1 MIGNDLFQPTNSDS
15 SMIYHRHAVK
25 INFLAIDFDQ
35 TMIDIHT
42 GGRWKGTTP
51 ELNEHMRPLFLHF
64 VPLASQNN
72 IRVAIVR
79 V

>member
-1 MIGNDLFQPTNSDS
+1 
-15 SMIYHRHAVK
+15 MIYHRHAVK

-51 ELNEHMRPLFLHF
+51 ELNEHMQTWHQRCLPPA
-64 VPLASQNN
+64 PLANPP
-72 IRVAIVR
+72 
-79 V
+79 